1 MTYAINNYKNA
12 FQTLDKFS
20 NLFSLYEGAIVSLMQ
35 AKDAI
40 INKDVQT
47 RYNKIEKAYL
57 IVSGLRDCLDIENG
71 GEVAETLKDWYT
83 GVCYRILSIN
93 SSEDLSMC
101 DMCIR
106 HLKEMKD
113 SWLEAKNTY
122 EKELKEDSKSGANDG
137 FLPDISIYFNPA
149 NIGAMQAQPMAFSV

>member
-1 MTYAINNYKNA
+1 MTYAINNYRNA

-20 NLFSLYEGAIVSLMQ
+20 NLFSLYEGAIISLMQ
-35 AKDAI
+35 AKEAI

-57 IVSGLRDCLDIENG
+57 IISGLRDCLDIENG
-71 GEVAETLKDWYT
+71 GKVAETLKDWYT

-93 SSEDLSMC
+93 SSEDLAMC

-113 SWLEAKNTY
+113 SWLEAKKTY
-122 EKELKEDSKSGANDG
+122 EEEEKSKQEAGANDD

-149 NIGAMQAQPMAFSV
+149 NLAGIQPQPMALSV